1 MRRSLAIAGTLTLGV
16 VLLATSGCSRKTTGP
31 TTADFQKQ
39 RAMVVEK
46 QKQMANLQLP
56 SKPGKRAELGAGATA
71 GSMAPSEGFAYDPV
85 GRRDP
90 FRSFILD
97 RLKEEDAET
106 KGPLEEYDLSQLEVA
121 GMVWRGNKR
130 RALVIDPSG
139 QGYVVEEGDKIGKN
153 DGRVLE
159 IGDSMMRVREEYVDF
174 HGEKTTKEI
183 DMRIRQSQGG

>member
-1 MRRSLAIAGTLTLGV
+1 MKRAGWIAAASLAA
-16 VLLATSGCSRKTTGP
+16 LLFAAGCSEQTAGP

-39 RAMVVEK
+39 RAQVVEK
-46 QKQMANLQLP
+46 QKQMAALQLP
-56 SKPGKRAELGAGATA
+56 SKERKKSEKGEEGPA
-71 GSMAPSEGFAYDPV
+71 GSMGSSAGFVYNSV

-97 RLKEEDAET
+97 RLHEDETET

-121 GMVWRGNKR
+121 GLVWKAEKR

-153 DGRVLE
+153 NGRVLE
-159 IGDSMMRVREEYVDF
+159 IGDSSMLVREEYVDF
-174 HGEKTTKEI
+174 HGEATTKEI
-183 DMRIRQSQGG
+183 QMRIRQSQGG

>member
-1 MRRSLAIAGTLTLGV
+1 MKSTSAVAAGLGL
-16 VLLATSGCSRKTTGP
+16 VLFAAFGCSQDSVGP

-39 RAMVVEK
+39 RAQVVEK
-46 QKQMANLQLP
+46 QKQMAALQLP
-56 SKPGKRAELGAGATA
+56 SRGPKKGEEQAA
-71 GSMAPSEGFAYDPV
+71 GSMGGSHGFAYDPV

-97 RLKEEDAET
+97 RLHEDQTET

-121 GMVWRGNKR
+121 GLVWKAQKR

-153 DGRVLE
+153 NGRVLE
-159 IGDSMMRVREEYVDF
+159 IGDSSMRVREEYVDF
-174 HGEKTTKEI
+174 HGEATTKEI

>member
-1 MRRSLAIAGTLTLGV
+1 MRRSVAMAGPALLLAI
-16 VLLATSGCSRKTTGP
+16 LLAAAGCSRQTTGP

-46 QKQMANLQLP
+46 QKQMAALKLP
-56 SKPGKRAELGAGATA
+56 ERRPHAGDEKAVAGRMGATV
-71 GSMAPSEGFAYDPV
+71 EGFAYDRL

-97 RLKEEDAET
+97 RLRDDDET

-121 GMVWRGNKR
+121 GMVWRGAKR
-130 RALVIDPSG
+130 RALVMDPSG

-153 DGRVLE
+153 DGRVLG
-159 IGDSMMRVREEYVDF
+159 IDDSTIKVREEYVDF
-174 HGEKTTKEI
+174 HGEKTSKEI

>member
-1 MRRSLAIAGTLTLGV
+1 MKRSLAIAGTLTLGV
-16 VLLATSGCSRKTTGP
+16 ALLAAAGCSRQTVGP
-31 TTADFQKQ
+31 TTAEFQKQ
-39 RAMVVEK
+39 RALVVEK
-46 QKQMANLQLP
+46 QKQMAALQLP
-56 SKPGKRAELGAGATA
+56 SKPGQKKEGEVAGTM
-71 GSMAPSEGFAYDPV
+71 GSSVGFVYDPL

-97 RLKEEDAET
+97 RLREDDEAI
-106 KGPLEEYDLSQLEVA
+106 KGPLEEYDLSQLELA
-121 GMVWRGNKR
+121 GMVWRGEKR

-159 IGDSMMRVREEYVDF
+159 IGDSVIRVREEYVDF
-174 HGEKTTKEI
+174 HGEKTMKEI

>member
-1 MRRSLAIAGTLTLGV
+1 MKRGWWIATALVGALV
-16 VLLATSGCSRKTTGP
+16 VAAGCSEQSVGP

-39 RAMVVEK
+39 RAQVVEK
-46 QKQMANLQLP
+46 QKQMAALQLP
-56 SKPGKRAELGAGATA
+56 SKGPKKGEEQAA
-71 GSMAPSEGFAYDPV
+71 GSMGGSQGFAYDPV

-97 RLKEEDAET
+97 RLHEDQTET

-121 GMVWRGNKR
+121 GLVWKAQKR

-153 DGRVLE
+153 NGRVLE
-159 IGDSMMRVREEYVDF
+159 IGDSSMRVREEYVDF
-174 HGEKTTKEI
+174 HGEATTKEI

>member
-1 MRRSLAIAGTLTLGV
+1 MRRSLAIAGLTLGV
-16 VLLATSGCSRKTTGP
+16 ALLAASGCSRQTTGP

-56 SKPGKRAELGAGATA
+56 SKPGRKAEPGAAAPA
-71 GSMAPSEGFAYDPV
+71 GSMALSGEFAYDPV

-97 RLKEEDAET
+97 RLRDEDTET

-159 IGDSMMRVREEYVDF
+159 IGDSTMRVREEYVDF

>member
-1 MRRSLAIAGTLTLGV
+1 MKRSFAIAVALV
-16 VLLATSGCSRKTTGP
+16 AASGCSQQTVGP

-39 RAMVVEK
+39 RAQVVEK
-46 QKQMANLQLP
+46 QKQMAGLQLP
-56 SKPGKRAELGAGATA
+56 TRHPKKGDEAGGVMGGT
-71 GSMAPSEGFAYDPV
+71 SVGFVYDPV

-97 RLKEEDAET
+97 RLRDEDAET
-106 KGPLEEYDLSQLEVA
+106 KGPLEEYDLSQLDLA
-121 GMVWRGNKR
+121 GMVWRGEKR

-139 QGYVVEEGDKIGKN
+139 QAYVVSEGDRIGKN
-153 DGRVLE
+153 DGRVLQIE
-159 IGDSMMRVREEYVDF
+159 DSTMRVREEYVDF

>member
-1 MRRSLAIAGTLTLGV
+1 MKRAGWIVTALLGA
-16 VLLATSGCSRKTTGP
+16 LLVTAGCSRQSVGP

-39 RAMVVEK
+39 RTQVVEK
-46 QKQMANLQLP
+46 QKQMAALQLP
-56 SKPGKRAELGAGATA
+56 SKPGKKGAEQGPAGTM
-71 GSMAPSEGFAYDPV
+71 GSSEGFAYDAT

-97 RLKEEDAET
+97 RLQEDDTET
-106 KGPLEEYDLSQLEVA
+106 KGPLEEYDLAQLEVA
-121 GMVWRGNKR
+121 GLVWKAEKR

-153 DGRVLE
+153 NGRVLE
-159 IGDSMMRVREEYVDF
+159 IGDSSMRVREEYVDF
-174 HGEKTTKEI
+174 HGEATTKEI

>member
-1 MRRSLAIAGTLTLGV
+1 MKRWTGIAAALLV
-16 VLLATSGCSRKTTGP
+16 ALLAASGCSRQSVGP
-31 TTADFQKQ
+31 TSADFQKQ
-39 RAMVVEK
+39 RAEVVEK
-46 QKQMANLQLP
+46 QKQMAALQLP
-56 SKPGKRAELGAGATA
+56 TKGAKPQKGEEGPA
-71 GSMAPSEGFAYDPV
+71 GSMGAAGGFAYDPV

-97 RLKEEDAET
+97 RLREEDAET

-121 GMVWRGNKR
+121 GLVWKAAKR

-139 QGYVVEEGDKIGKN
+139 QGYIVEEGDRIGKN

-159 IGDSMMRVREEYVDF
+159 IGDSSMRVREEYVDF

>member
-1 MRRSLAIAGTLTLGV
+1 MKRSVKIAGTLTLGV
-16 VLLATSGCSRKTTGP
+16 ALLAAAGCSQQKSGP

-39 RAMVVEK
+39 RAQVVEK
-46 QKQMANLQLP
+46 QKQLAALQLP
-56 SKPGKRAELGAGATA
+56 GKKPQLQGEQG
-71 GSMAPSEGFAYDPV
+71 GSMGSTSVGFVYDPV

-97 RLKEEDAET
+97 RLREDDEAI
-106 KGPLEEYDLSQLEVA
+106 KGPLEEYDLSQLQVA
-121 GMVWRGNKR
+121 GMVWRGAKR

-159 IGDSMMRVREEYVDF
+159 IGDSTMRVREEYVDF

>member
-1 MRRSLAIAGTLTLGV
+1 MKRWWAIAGTLCV
-16 VLLATSGCSRKTTGP
+16 ALLAASGCSRQSVGP

-39 RAMVVEK
+39 RAAVVEK
-46 QKQMANLQLP
+46 QKQMAALQLP
-56 SKPGKRAELGAGATA
+56 TRHPKPGGEAG
-71 GSMAPSEGFAYDPV
+71 GSMGGTSLGFVYDPV

-97 RLKEEDAET
+97 RLRDEDAQT
-106 KGPLEEYDLSQLEVA
+106 KGPLEEYDLSQLDLA
-121 GMVWRGNKR
+121 GMVWRGDKR

-139 QGYVVEEGDKIGKN
+139 QGYVVEEGDRIGKN

-159 IGDSMMRVREEYVDF
+159 IGDSMMRVREEYMDAY
-174 HGEKTTKEI
+174 GEKTLKEI

>member
-1 MRRSLAIAGTLTLGV
+1 MRRSFAIAGTLTLGV
-16 VLLATSGCSRKTTGP
+16 ALLAVAGCSQQTVGP

-46 QKQMANLQLP
+46 QKQMAALQLP
-56 SKPGKRAELGAGATA
+56 SKHPKQGEDARGGAM
-71 GSMAPSEGFAYDPV
+71 GSTSVGFVYDPV

-97 RLKEEDAET
+97 RLRDDDAET

-121 GMVWRGNKR
+121 GMVWRGEKR
-130 RALVIDPSG
+130 RALVTDPSG
-139 QGYVVEEGDKIGKN
+139 QSYVVEEGDRIGKN

-159 IGDSMMRVREEYVDF
+159 IGDSTMRVREEYVDF
-174 HGEKTTKEI
+174 HGEKTSKEI

>member
-1 MRRSLAIAGTLTLGV
+1 MKRSVAIAGALTLGV
-16 VLLATSGCSRKTTGP
+16 ALLVASGCSRQTVGP

-39 RAMVVEK
+39 RALVVEK
-46 QKQMANLQLP
+46 QKQMAALQLP
-56 SKPGKRAELGAGATA
+56 TKHPKKGSEAGGAM
-71 GSMAPSEGFAYDPV
+71 GSTSVGFVYDPV

-97 RLKEEDAET
+97 RLRDDDAI

-159 IGDSMMRVREEYVDF
+159 IGDSTMRVREEYVDF

>member
-1 MRRSLAIAGTLTLGV
+1 VLVLVAVGCDRR
-16 VLLATSGCSRKTTGP
+16 TTGP
-31 TTADFQKQ
+31 TVNEYRQ
-39 RAMVVEK
+39 
-46 QKQMANLQLP
+46 
-56 SKPGKRAELGAGATA
+56 KRASVIAKHKERRAKLADTATKGAESQRGGSHGGFGAIERA
-71 GSMAPSEGFAYDPV
+71 YGYDPT
-85 GRRDP
+85 GKRDP

-97 RLKEEDAET
+97 RLHEEGKQA

>member
-1 MRRSLAIAGTLTLGV
+1 MKRSVKIAGTLTLGV
-16 VLLATSGCSRKTTGP
+16 ALLAAGGCSQQTTGP

-39 RAMVVEK
+39 RAQVVEK
-46 QKQMANLQLP
+46 QKQMAALQLP
-56 SKPGKRAELGAGATA
+56 NRNPRKDAESGG
-71 GSMAPSEGFAYDPV
+71 GSMGTSVGFVYDPI

-97 RLKEEDAET
+97 RLREDDAAI

-121 GMVWRGNKR
+121 GMVWRGDKR

-159 IGDSMMRVREEYVDF
+159 IGDSTMRVREEYVDF
-174 HGEKTTKEI
+174 HGEKTSKEI

>member
-1 MRRSLAIAGTLTLGV
+1 MKRGGWIATALLGALV
-16 VLLATSGCSRKTTGP
+16 VAAGCSQQSVGP

-39 RAMVVEK
+39 RAQVVEK
-46 QKQMANLQLP
+46 QKQMAALQLP
-56 SKPGKRAELGAGATA
+56 SKGQKKGGEEQPA
-71 GSMAPSEGFAYDPV
+71 GSMGGSQGFAYDPV

-97 RLKEEDAET
+97 RLHEDETHT

-121 GMVWRGNKR
+121 GLVWKAEKR

-153 DGRVLE
+153 NGRVLE
-159 IGDSMMRVREEYVDF
+159 IGDSSMRVREEYVDF
-174 HGEKTTKEI
+174 HGEATTKEI

>member
-1 MRRSLAIAGTLTLGV
+1 MRRSVAMAGP
-16 VLLATSGCSRKTTGP
+16 VLLLAMGLAASGCSRQTTGP

-39 RAMVVEK
+39 RARVVEK
-46 QKQMANLQLP
+46 QKQMAALKLP
-56 SKPGKRAELGAGATA
+56 DRRPKAGSKEAAAAGRMGATSA
-71 GSMAPSEGFAYDPV
+71 GFAYDRF

-97 RLKEEDAET
+97 RLHDDDET

-121 GMVWRGNKR
+121 GMVWRGAKR
-130 RALVIDPSG
+130 RALVMDPSG

-153 DGRVLE
+153 DGRVLG
-159 IGDSMMRVREEYVDF
+159 IDDSAIKVREEYVDF
-174 HGEKTTKEI
+174 HGEKTSKEI

>member
-1 MRRSLAIAGTLTLGV
+1 MKRAGWIAAAPLVALLG
-16 VLLATSGCSRKTTGP
+16 AAGCSNEATGP
-31 TTADFQKQ
+31 TTAEFQEQ

-46 QKQMANLQLP
+46 QKQMAALQLP
-56 SKPGKRAELGAGATA
+56 SKGQAKKGEEQPA
-71 GSMAPSEGFAYDPV
+71 GSMGSSVGFVYDPV

-97 RLKEEDAET
+97 RLHEDEAET

-121 GMVWRGNKR
+121 GLVWKAEKR

-153 DGRVLE
+153 NGRVLE
-159 IGDSMMRVREEYVDF
+159 IGDSSMRVREEYVDF
-174 HGEKTTKEI
+174 HGEATTKEI
-183 DMRIRQSQGG
+183 QMRIRQSQGG